1 MSDLLSPVRPP
12 GRTILARSGLITLVL
27 VLPALVLRLSGAHT
41 APLLQLAVYGVAV
54 VAASF
59 LLAWAAEAAQVDVS
73 GGLAIAVLALVAVLP
88 EYAVDLYYAYTAGH
102 DPAYVQYA
110 AANMTGSNRLLLGLG
125 WPLVVL
131 VALAVAKR
139 TTGKPVTAL
148 ALEPGNR
155 LELGFLLVAGIAA
168 FVIPATGHIHLVFG
182 LALIAWFAFYTWR
195 LTRGEAEEPD
205 LIGTAAAIGALP
217 RRARRTTVILAFVVA
232 AGVILASA
240 EPFAESLVD
249 SGTALGIDQFLL
261 VQWLAP
267 LASEAP
273 EFIVAILFAARGK
286 GTAAIATLISSKINQ
301 WTLLVGSLPIAY
313 LAGGGSAS
321 LALDTRQVEE
331 MLLTATQTLMGVAIL
346 ISLRFHRWSAWTLL
360 GLFAIQLPLVST
372 TARFVLSGIYLGIAL
387 VVLVLHRRALWPTL
401 MAPFRGVRD
410 DDADAP
416 DEGGPGTARVPGPTS
431 SHTQVPIARRTA
443 SRVSSAIRFARSFP
457 ARSTSR
463 TTSASR
469 ASSARRARSGARWS
483 TSASVTTCLR
493 RPEPASPIRSAICS
507 GGSSRHR
514 LASSSRFATSGRR
527 SGS

>member
-168 FVIPATGHIHLVFG
+168 FVIPATGPPPG
-182 LALIAWFAFYTWR
+182 GRAPA
-195 LTRGEAEEPD
+195 
-205 LIGTAAAIGALP
+205 
-217 RRARRTTVILAFVVA
+217 RARPPPTTVILAFVVA

-416 DEGGPGTARVPGPTS
+416 DADGER
-431 SHTQVPIARRTA
+431 
-443 SRVSSAIRFARSFP
+443 
-457 ARSTSR
+457 
-463 TTSASR
+463 
-469 ASSARRARSGARWS
+469 
-483 TSASVTTCLR
+483 
-493 RPEPASPIRSAICS
+493 EPA
-507 GGSSRHR
+507 
-514 LASSSRFATSGRR
+514 LAAR
-527 SGS
+527 